1 MKKILKSILLVSTFI
16 VSYIFVFHKLE
27 QKKLN
32 TKNKCHKR
40 LHRKYIRV
48 PKID

>member
-1 MKKILKSILLVSTFI
+1 MKKLLKLIILTSTFI

-27 QKKLN
+27 QKKSN